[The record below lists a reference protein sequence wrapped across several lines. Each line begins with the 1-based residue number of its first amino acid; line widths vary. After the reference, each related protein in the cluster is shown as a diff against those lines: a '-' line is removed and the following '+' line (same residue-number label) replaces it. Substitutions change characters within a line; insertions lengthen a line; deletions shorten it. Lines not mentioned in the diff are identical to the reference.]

1 VRETRGARSDAAGLA
16 STVRRVSWPPEA
28 GDLLPRAAQAT
39 GVREKLA
46 AYSLNVE
53 NVHGAPKARS
63 FERILGITIEHVD
76 YLESA
81 IRAAILN
88 TPVASIRENA
98 PHGINCVVDV
108 LVRGLGDKGERAA
121 NVRTVWEIAGRDA
134 APRLVTA
141 YPKP

>member
-81 IRAAILN
+81 IR
-88 TPVASIRENA
+88 
-98 PHGINCVVDV
+98 GVVDV